1 MTEHIPITDPPWGRV
16 LVVDDEQP
24 LAQMVDTYLTR
35 AGFDTAQAHT
45 GPAAIDHAR
54 RWDPDVI
61 VLDLGLPGLDGLEVC
76 RRIRAF
82 SDCYILMLT
91 ARSSEDDAITGLTAG
106 ADDYIAKP
114 FGIRELVT
122 RVRAV
127 LRRPR
132 LSAGTPVTAPLRVGE
147 LVIDPSAHEVRI
159 NDRSVAVTRT
169 EFELLRV
176 LALRPGQVL
185 TRQELVT
192 EVWDTTWVGD
202 ERVVDVHIGNLRRK
216 LGADAQRPG
225 VIETVRG
232 VGYRM
237 GQP

>member
-106 ADDYIAKP
+106 ADDYITKP

-132 LSAGTPVTAPLRVGE
+132 LSGGAPVAAPLRVGE
-147 LVIDPSAHEVRI
+147 LVIDPSAHEVRV

>member
-1 MTEHIPITDPPWGRV
+1 MTEHIPITDPPRGRV

-106 ADDYIAKP
+106 ADDYITKP

-132 LSAGTPVTAPLRVGE
+132 LSDGTPVAAPLRVGE

-169 EFELLRV
+169 EFELLRL

-216 LGADAQRPG
+216 LDADAQRPG

>member
-1 MTEHIPITDPPWGRV
+1 MRV
-16 LVVDDEQP
+16 
-24 LAQMVDTYLTR
+24 
-35 AGFDTAQAHT
+35 
-45 GPAAIDHAR
+45 
-54 RWDPDVI
+54 
-61 VLDLGLPGLDGLEVC
+61 
-76 RRIRAF
+76 
-82 SDCYILMLT
+82 
-91 ARSSEDDAITGLTAG
+91 
-106 ADDYIAKP
+106 
-114 FGIRELVT
+114 
-122 RVRAV
+122 
-127 LRRPR
+127 
-132 LSAGTPVTAPLRVGE
+132 
-147 LVIDPSAHEVRI
+147 

>member
-132 LSAGTPVTAPLRVGE
+132 LSSGTSFTAPLIVGE